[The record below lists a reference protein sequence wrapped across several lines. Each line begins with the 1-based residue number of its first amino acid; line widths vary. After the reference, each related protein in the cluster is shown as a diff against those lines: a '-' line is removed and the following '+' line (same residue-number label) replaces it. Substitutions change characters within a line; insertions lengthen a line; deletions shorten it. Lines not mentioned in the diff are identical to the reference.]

1 MQEPPDTA
9 CEAVRR
15 VQHSTM
21 SQRRFLFA
29 ALLIAAAVAF
39 YFWKRPG
46 NSGPEK
52 PKSPQ
57 EIEAGERAK
66 ADPFPDK
73 QP

>member
-1 MQEPPDTA
+1 
-9 CEAVRR
+9 
-15 VQHSTM
+15 M
-21 SQRRFLFA
+21 SQRRFLLA
-29 ALLIAAAVAF
+29 ALVIAAAVAF

-46 NSGPEK
+46 SPGPEK

-66 ADPFPDK
+66 ADPFPGK